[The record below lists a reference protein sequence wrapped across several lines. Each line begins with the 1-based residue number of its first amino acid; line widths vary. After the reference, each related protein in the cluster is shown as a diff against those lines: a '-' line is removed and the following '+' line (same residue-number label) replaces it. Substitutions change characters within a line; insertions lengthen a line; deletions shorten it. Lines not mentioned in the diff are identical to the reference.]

1 MLRVAAAL
9 VVGLGCGAAL
19 AQSAAGNPP
28 VSNPPVSEV
37 VDPRT
42 SPIAFGDPV
51 YGGPRPDEL
60 RRLERGGMSTFT
72 ARWLRDEGQTIVLY
86 SRAGDGE
93 FISKRTEPAEV
104 RERFIPPGG
113 SGRSLGGGA
122 TMGAGRVYA
131 FERYEM
137 TLSGNA
143 YGCFV
148 ATSVTAGDLVLVNQC
163 RTDPVVLPEAD
174 VAAALARLRVAPPQ
188 REPEAMALGGKRI

>member
-1 MLRVAAAL
+1 MVRVSVAAAAL
-9 VVGLGCGAAL
+9 VLGGGAAL
-19 AQSAAGNPP
+19 AQ
-28 VSNPPVSEV
+28 PPVSEGI
-37 VDPRT
+37 DPRA
-42 SPIAFGDPV
+42 SPVSFTDPV
-51 YGGPRPDEL
+51 FGGPRPDEL
-60 RRLERGGMSTFT
+60 RRLERGGLSTFT

-113 SGRSLGGGA
+113 TGRSLGGGA

-163 RTDPVVLPEAD
+163 RTDPAVLPEAD

>member
-9 VVGLGCGAAL
+9 VVGLGFGAA
-19 AQSAAGNPP
+19 AQSAAGA
-28 VSNPPVSEV
+28 PPVSEV

-51 YGGPRPDEL
+51 YGGPRPNEL
-60 RRLERGGMSTFT
+60 RRLEHGGMDTFT
-72 ARWLRDEGQTIVLY
+72 ARWLRDAGQTIILY
-86 SRAGDGE
+86 SQAGDGE
-93 FISKRTEPAEV
+93 FISKHTEPAEV

-113 SGRSLGGGA
+113 SGRSLGGG
-122 TMGAGRVYA
+122 TTFGAGRVYA

-163 RTDPVVLPEAD
+163 RTDPAAPSDAD
-174 VAAALARLRVAPPQ
+174 VAAALARLRVASPP

>member
-28 VSNPPVSEV
+28 VSEV

-51 YGGPRPDEL
+51 YGGPRPNEL

-72 ARWLRDEGQTIVLY
+72 ARWLREEGQTIVLY

-113 SGRSLGGGA
+113 SGRSFGGGA
-122 TMGAGRVYA
+122 TVGAGRVYA

-137 TLSGNA
+137 TLSGNV

-148 ATSVTAGDLVLVNQC
+148 ATSVTSGDLVLINQC
-163 RTDPVVLPEAD
+163 RADPAVPPEAD
-174 VAAALARLRVAPPQ
+174 VAAALARLRVAPSP